1 MILHSKFHNRLKI
14 LEPNEVDE
22 ELAYLKI
29 PKTDESRKMMNT
41 MTRAQCVYK
50 DCFGRKSRMTVDG
63 VFPEIAKLFE
73 TQEGKNASARKVA

>member
-1 MILHSKFHNRLKI
+1 MFK
-14 LEPNEVDE
+14 
-22 ELAYLKI
+22 
-29 PKTDESRKMMNT
+29 SRKMMNT

-73 TQEGKNASARKVA
+73 TQEGKNASTRKVA